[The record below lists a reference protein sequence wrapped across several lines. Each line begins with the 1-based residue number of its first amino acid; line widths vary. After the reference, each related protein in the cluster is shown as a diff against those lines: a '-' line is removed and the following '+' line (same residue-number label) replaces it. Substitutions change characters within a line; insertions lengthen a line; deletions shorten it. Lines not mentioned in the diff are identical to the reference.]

1 MSRSLLIAALA
12 TIFPSLAVAATPLA
26 QIRYVPDITINLGG
40 TVAGPADVANDDLAG
55 NITLAL
61 SGLPANVAAYHY
73 DPVGGVHWLVFD
85 TTVALPGGITATPR
99 DVVAWNGSAYNLLLD
114 GAAAGIP
121 AGVAID
127 ALATWSGADFLL
139 SIDTTAVV
147 GGLTAG
153 PADVVR
159 YSGGVWTMQLD
170 DGASGVPAGVN
181 LDGLEYLSNGNI
193 LASFDIA
200 GTVGGVNFN
209 DEDILEFIIGM
220 GGWEMAYPAASF
232 NAAWGPANMGGFSAQ
247 AMPPGVPGVLQFTAP
262 TYSVNETGAT
272 ATITVTR
279 TGGATGAVSV
289 QYATADGSAVQP
301 GDYTSAANTLNWAD
315 GDTAAKTFTIAI
327 NDDAQVE
334 GNETVL
340 LTLSNTGGGA
350 TLGATAA
357 ATLTIV
363 DNDLPAGTPM
373 LGLSTPSLAFG
384 NQSISVGSAS
394 QYVVVTNNGNATLSI
409 SGVATGGANPGDFG
423 IGGNCAGANLA
434 PLASCTVNVVFTPA
448 TAGARGATLSIASND
463 LAQPTASVSL
473 TGTGVAGGGPGVPG
487 VPGGVASIPTLG
499 EWAMLQLAGL
509 LGLLGARFARHRA
522 D

>member
-1 MSRSLLIAALA
+1 MKTRLLCLAFAAVFA
-12 TIFPSLAVAATPLA
+12 ISARAATPLT
-26 QIRYVPDITINLGG
+26 QLRYTPDITVNLAGV
-40 TVAGPADVANDDLAG
+40 TVGPTDVANDDLAG

-61 SGLPANVAAYHY
+61 SGLPANAAAYHY
-73 DPVGGVHWLVFD
+73 NPVSGVHWLVFD

-99 DVVAWNGSAYNLLLD
+99 DIVAWNGSAYSLLLD

-127 ALATWSGADFLL
+127 ALTTWSGADFLL
-139 SIDTTAVV
+139 SIDTTATL

-159 YSGGVWTMQLD
+159 YSGGVWTMQID
-170 DGASGVPAGVN
+170 VGGTGVPAGVN
-181 LDGLEYLSNGNI
+181 LDGLEYLPDNGHI

-209 DEDILEFIIGM
+209 DEDILEFM
-220 GGWEMAYPAASF
+220 GVSVWEMAYQAASF

-247 AMPPGVPGVLQFTAP
+247 AMPPGVPGVLQFSAP
-262 TYSVNETGAT
+262 TYSVNESGVT
-272 ATITVTR
+272 ASITVTR
-279 TGGATGAVSV
+279 TGGAAGAVSV
-289 QYATADGSAVQP
+289 QYATADGTAAQP
-301 GDYTSAANTLNWAD
+301 GDYTSAANTLSWAD
-315 GDTAAKTFTIAI
+315 GDAAAKTFTVAI

-340 LTLSNTGGGA
+340 LALSSPGGGA

-357 ATLTIV
+357 VTLTIV

-384 NQSISVGSAS
+384 NQSISVAS
-394 QYVVVTNNGNATLSI
+394 ISQNVMVTNTGNATLSI
-409 SGVATGGANPGDFG
+409 GGVATGGANPGDFG

-448 TAGARGATLSIASND
+448 TTGARLATLSITSND
-463 LAQPTASVSL
+463 LAQPTASVIL
-473 TGTGVAGGGPGVPG
+473 TGTGVAGGVPG
-487 VPGGVASIPTLG
+487 VPGGVASIPTLS
-499 EWAMLQLAGL
+499 EWGMLLLAGL
-509 LGLLGARFARHRA
+509 LGLLGARFVRHRA

>member
-12 TIFPSLAVAATPLA
+12 TVFPSLAVAATPLA

-73 DPVGGVHWLVFD
+73 DPVGDVHWLVFD

-139 SIDTTAVV
+139 SIDTTATV
-147 GGLTAG
+147 GGFTAG

-170 DGASGVPAGVN
+170 VGGTGVPAGVN
-181 LDGLEYLSNGNI
+181 LDGLEYLPDIGHI

-209 DEDILEFIIGM
+209 DEDILEFM
-220 GGWEMAYPAASF
+220 GFSVWEMAYQAASF
-232 NAAWGPANMGGFSAQ
+232 NAAWGPANLGGFSAQ

-315 GDTAAKTFTIAI
+315 GDSAAKTFTIAI
-327 NDDAQVE
+327 NDDVQVE

-340 LTLSNTGGGA
+340 LALSNPGGGA

-363 DNDLPAGTPM
+363 DNDLPVGTPM

-384 NQSISVGSAS
+384 NQSISVASAS

-448 TAGARGATLSIASND
+448 TIGARLATLSIASND
-463 LAQPTASVSL
+463 LAQPTASVIL

-487 VPGGVASIPTLG
+487 VPGGVASIPSLSAWG
-499 EWAMLQLAGL
+499 MLLLAGL
-509 LGLLGARFARHRA
+509 LGLLGARFVRHRA